1 MTGCYESKTVIELN
15 PDGSGVMTTTANFDN
30 ATEDQRQ
37 QIKALF
43 KDPNADVSYSRSEM
57 EESFPKPY
65 FEIVELSEDQETL
78 NFKSVIKFK
87 DINRLLAV
95 DSENSMLKGVDF
107 NVEGDEITFKITRSS
122 QESGLG
128 ENITFLGSLDKFS
141 QNISPKETIKIVD
154 PKSGN
159 AIEFSHEY
167 KGDDSAKE
175 ITWNDRLKIAG
186 HTIQRNSIKYN
197 FVDYPVLNSPNVDI
211 TSASWNRIKQYKAA
225 FHSRLDLDLT
235 VTLPPAQDS
244 IYLGYDQIY
253 LMAGAFSDGTPAE
266 IDKTWQKGFK
276 GFNDAANM
284 AGAGRFKLPMTF
296 LFPKNRVD
304 SLAPLKVKVRLLGGK
319 NFKRMELGKLLP
331 NHTYESAPFTF
342 TTKDLANDEL
352 ELEVK
357 GPISQLE
364 GFFLKTGRDN
374 LFPLKSSSWP
384 SFESHGSVRFWKFLP
399 LKDTSLSVDFY
410 DVQEYVWLDIDVPS
424 LDFKKRDQEDSA
436 TGQGD
441 GLTAKLFPQF
451 KNIPSIPDSVYK
463 DKNSFEQYWKSLNDE
478 NIIPALLAVFS
489 DMKRLRENSEIDYW
503 YQVDL
508 GKALQER
515 GEFFESN
522 KKEIAHVLFKLF
534 LEMPDQNGNQGITSF
549 LSNAGLSEYLRADA
563 LQAIKDKKLRNGI
576 DVFFKG
582 ELTGLERSALNEVFQ
597 ESDYWV
603 ESVEILKLLTK
614 GPDGDLALAKRV
626 LEDKTR
632 NEFVRK
638 EALAVLIDQHKD
650 ISADM
655 LKEYLMDPVTR
666 QQLIYR
672 ISDRLGEFRSDGQ
685 IPKEQLIEMLRPLKP
700 IFEDLAEEKDNFNTG
715 KIKKILEDLNNG

>member
-1 MTGCYESKTVIELN
+1 
-15 PDGSGVMTTTANFDN
+15 
-30 ATEDQRQ
+30 
-37 QIKALF
+37 
-43 KDPNADVSYSRSEM
+43 
-57 EESFPKPY
+57 
-65 FEIVELSEDQETL
+65 
-78 NFKSVIKFK
+78 
-87 DINRLLAV
+87 
-95 DSENSMLKGVDF
+95 
-107 NVEGDEITFKITRSS
+107 
-122 QESGLG
+122 
-128 ENITFLGSLDKFS
+128 
-141 QNISPKETIKIVD
+141 
-154 PKSGN
+154 
-159 AIEFSHEY
+159 
-167 KGDDSAKE
+167 
-175 ITWNDRLKIAG
+175 
-186 HTIQRNSIKYN
+186 
-197 FVDYPVLNSPNVDI
+197 
-211 TSASWNRIKQYKAA
+211 
-225 FHSRLDLDLT
+225 
-235 VTLPPAQDS
+235 
-244 IYLGYDQIY
+244 
-253 LMAGAFSDGTPAE
+253 
-266 IDKTWQKGFK
+266 
-276 GFNDAANM
+276 
-284 AGAGRFKLPMTF
+284 
-296 LFPKNRVD
+296 
-304 SLAPLKVKVRLLGGK
+304 
-319 NFKRMELGKLLP
+319 
-331 NHTYESAPFTF
+331 
-342 TTKDLANDEL
+342 
-352 ELEVK
+352 
-357 GPISQLE
+357 
-364 GFFLKTGRDN
+364 
-374 LFPLKSSSWP
+374 
-384 SFESHGSVRFWKFLP
+384 
-399 LKDTSLSVDFY
+399 
-410 DVQEYVWLDIDVPS
+410 
-424 LDFKKRDQEDSA
+424 
-436 TGQGD
+436 
-441 GLTAKLFPQF
+441 
-451 KNIPSIPDSVYK
+451 
-463 DKNSFEQYWKSLNDE
+463 LNDE

-666 QQLIYR
+666 QQLIYL